1 MTYYGG
7 KKSPKRGQLAEA
19 KDPEVICNKGCAAIS
34 IKPTTLDLFI
44 QPSLH
49 NNRYDVHNNDDNF
62 NKKIRSMKFTILE
75 LSQQFF
81 FC

>member
-49 NNRYDVHNNDDNF
+49 NV
-62 NKKIRSMKFTILE
+62 KL
-75 LSQQFF
+75 
-81 FC
+81 